1 MICSVDRV
9 AVGTRAAALDSASSS
24 AEKGGS
30 GSDSPIE
37 AKSWHCHRRVDLPL
51 LGSGLANSRVDAS
64 DRAVEA
70 PVWTPDSGSDCA
82 SELARV
88 SPKDLGIV
96 CGVGGPP
103 SKYYPEQQQ
112 QHHQHHPGS
121 TDRTESD
128 RGVRPVPVIA
138 MKTPATGAFR
148 TTV

>member
-96 CGVGGPP
+96 CGVGGAVAVVPGNTLR
-103 SKYYPEQQQ
+103 ED
-112 QHHQHHPGS
+112 HPGS

>member
-1 MICSVDRV
+1 MV
-9 AVGTRAAALDSASSS
+9 ADTHAAAAALDSASSS

-37 AKSWHCHRRVDLPL
+37 AKSWHCHRRVDSPL
-51 LGSGLANSRVDAS
+51 LGPGLANSRVDAS
-64 DRAVEA
+64 DRAVGA

-88 SPKDLGIV
+88 SLKDLGIV
-96 CGVGGPP
+96 CGVGGAAVVPGNTLR
-103 SKYYPEQQQ
+103 ED
-112 QHHQHHPGS
+112 HPGS

-128 RGVRPVPVIA
+128 RGVRPVLAIA
-138 MKTPATGAFR
+138 MKMLERVASR